1 MPDEEEAIGA
11 ASGADQRGLPRK
23 SPRVLMYHCFG
34 EAPGPDPERLF
45 VRERM
50 FAAQLDHLRR
60 HAWRALSLDEYLA
73 ALDGAPTPRRSYLLT
88 IDDGHE
94 SVPRIAAPMLAAAGI
109 PSVLF
114 VCPGLLGHRA
124 RWAEDYPNER
134 LATAEE
140 LAKLPGLGMEL
151 GVHGWDHSRMV
162 GMDDVSLHR
171 QVAEAHA
178 QLEAATAVHARAFA
192 YPYGTHDSAARRA
205 VAAAG
210 YHASFAVA
218 REHGRFAVDRV
229 FVQSTDS
236 LVAFQL
242 KLTPGYRLVSRAA
255 GRAWKLRHR
264 SRAIIAPVRRV
275 AGSSAS
281 ALDAGAASVPR
292 SRPAK
297 VGGADGHNP
306 ERDR

>member
-1 MPDEEEAIGA
+1 MPDLEDGIGA
-11 ASGADQRGLPRK
+11 ATRADMHLLPRK

-60 HAWRALSLDEYLA
+60 HGWRALSLDEYLA
-73 ALDGAPTPRRSYLLT
+73 ALAGAPTPRRSYLLT

-94 SVPRIAAPMLAAAGI
+94 SVPRIAAPMLAAAGV

-114 VCPGLLGHRA
+114 VCPGLLGDRT
-124 RWAEDYPNER
+124 RWAEAYPNER

-140 LAKLPGLGMEL
+140 LAELPGLGMEL
-151 GVHGWDHSRMV
+151 GVHGWDHTRMV
-162 GMDDVSLHR
+162 GMDDASLHR

-178 QLEAATAVHARAFA
+178 ELEAATAVHARVFA

-210 YHASFAVA
+210 YRAGFAVA

-229 FVQSTDS
+229 FVLPMTMKYSF
-236 LVAFQL
+236 A
-242 KLTPGYRLVSRAA
+242 
-255 GRAWKLRHR
+255 
-264 SRAIIAPVRRV
+264 
-275 AGSSAS
+275 
-281 ALDAGAASVPR
+281 
-292 SRPAK
+292 RP
-297 VGGADGHNP
+297 
-306 ERDR
+306 